1 MKWQLPRE
9 TKILSFLRAWYLV
22 GIIGFAIPF
31 SHDLFRFL
39 TPFSLILLAA
49 LFLIYHENPSRKFWI
64 VILIIFLAG
73 YGIEVAGVMTGKIF
87 GVYTY
92 GKTLGVQLAGVP
104 LIIGINWV
112 IMVYGALALAALAGL
127 GRIATSILAA
137 MIMTASDFFI
147 EKFAIMSDMWSW
159 QMKDPPLQ
167 NYISWFIISLLFS
180 LLAYP
185 VIAGKTRKVAIHGYL
200 YQFTFFIINIAIFR
214 LFWQ

>member
-22 GIIGFAIPF
+22 GIIGFALPF

-49 LFLIYHENPSRKFWI
+49 LFLIYHENPSRRLWI
-64 VILIIFLAG
+64 VILVIFLAG

-92 GKTLGVQLAGVP
+92 GKTLGVKLAGVP

-112 IMVYGALALAALAGL
+112 IMVYGAVALAALAGL
-127 GRIATSILAA
+127 GRIPTSILAA
-137 MIMTASDFFI
+137 VIMTASDFFI

-159 QMKDPPLQ
+159 QVMDPPLQ
-167 NYISWFIISLLFS
+167 NYISWFIISGNRS
-180 LLAYP
+180 GS
-185 VIAGKTRKVAIHGYL
+185 VQVENVAL
-200 YQFTFFIINIAIFR
+200 
-214 LFWQ
+214 